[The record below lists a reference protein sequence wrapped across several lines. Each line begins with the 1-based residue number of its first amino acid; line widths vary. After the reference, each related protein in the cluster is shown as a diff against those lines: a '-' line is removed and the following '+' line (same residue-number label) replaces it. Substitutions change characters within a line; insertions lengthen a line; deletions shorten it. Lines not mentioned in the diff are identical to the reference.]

1 MTPLELVM
9 KAFDT
14 EAGWDLLDNLTV
26 LRLKESRDLFIKE
39 RDRLDTDRGMD
50 HLTQAQLKD
59 WECLV
64 MDIAAIN
71 RVLEVYGVYN
81 EQ

>member
-1 MTPLELVM
+1 MKPLELVM

-39 RDRLDTDRGMD
+39 RERLDFAKTIRE
-50 HLTQAQLKD
+50 LKPHEEQD
-59 WECLV
+59 WTSLV
-64 MDIAAIN
+64 QDIAAIN
-71 RVLEVYGVYN
+71 RVLEVYGVYDV
-81 EQ
+81 E